1 MHALNLSTRFKD
13 KSYQGEAVLLV
24 YDEQHLSS
32 NMISEDVRDQFE
44 SRPATAR
51 IYILAPFLPQ
61 LAVREAFLEG
71 TLFNRVQSYFHAVG
85 GRIYIC
91 GFGDTD
97 GRRPCIGIPFTVNSE
112 NEPIE
117 EAAVEID
124 LELIHGWL
132 FDLFDRYSGRV
143 SAPPGVH
150 FGKSSG
156 KHSDKFLRVSN
167 VTLSSK
173 SCAVIGYCT
182 LGSIIGAQPK
192 RIYVDTAPL
201 ISVAFAVEKIALAN
215 AIWELPVQITSFSSY
230 GGLAKLPAASN
241 RDVILISASTSGGL
255 VSKILEKGFQ
265 SGNIATLF
273 FLASS
278 ENAVCGEANV
288 CNLTF
293 YPGRNFGYPF
303 LENYPADN
311 CKFCRDNI
319 FLAELEGDQFL
330 LEKRSV
336 KKLMI
341 KKATQKPD
349 AREVLEFF
357 SRRGFFEVQLYADS
371 HRESIFSI
379 DANSILSHQDVRS
392 PLLRLI
398 KRFTPS
404 PLTYL
409 IVDGISIATVK
420 ILLSESGYSGIEDL
434 NIVPST
440 ALSTLPSVPGGS
452 ALVIFGVLD
461 DFSRARDINAQ
472 LRAIVSKGIVA
483 YVAALTI
490 ADSAEYLADLKMFLC
505 YGELGRDTFTFASA
519 HNLMLPRRGSEVTS
533 WELERDLLIKL
544 KADSPGLV
552 EFSAR
557 LDVIENSGVCGS
569 NLFWSG
575 SGAELAI
582 KPDFAYLN
590 SSKNPELIS
599 QGDIFAVISNLLAT
613 SRVNERGLNAPIIV
627 GKEPIKWTQSIYG
640 HTLLDPRN
648 FEDYNDDILRGAF
661 LRSALSSE
669 LNYCHDDESS
679 SKIFFVIQAQI
690 LGWGQGRGDSLPEF
704 LVALTTGR
712 LTLSP
717 VYISQIKLLVHST
730 ALPEYLVVLAA
741 NI

>member
-32 NMISEDVRDQFE
+32 NIISEDVRDQFE

-51 IYILAPFLPQ
+51 VYVLAPFLPQ
-61 LAVREAFLEG
+61 SEIREAFLEG
-71 TLFNRVQSYFHAVG
+71 TLFNRVQSYFHALG

-91 GFGDTD
+91 GFGVAN
-97 GRRPCIGIPFTVNSE
+97 GRSTCVGIPFTVNSE
-112 NEPIE
+112 NEPVE
-117 EAAVEID
+117 ESPVEID
-124 LELIHGWL
+124 SELIHGWL

-167 VTLSSK
+167 ITLSSK
-173 SCAVIGYCT
+173 SCALIGYCT
-182 LGSIIGAQPK
+182 LGSIICAQPK

-201 ISVAFAVEKIALAN
+201 ISVAFAMEKIALVN
-215 AIWELPVQITSFSSY
+215 SLWELPVQITSFSSY

-241 RDVILISASTSGGL
+241 RDVVLISASTSGGL
-255 VSKILEKGFQ
+255 VNKILEKGFQ

-278 ENAVCGEANV
+278 HDAVCGEANV

-293 YPGRNFGYPF
+293 YPGRNFGYPY
-303 LENYPADN
+303 LENYSAED
-311 CKFCRDNI
+311 CKFCKDNI

-330 LEKRSV
+330 LEKRAL

-341 KKATQKPD
+341 KKVTQKPE
-349 AREVLEFF
+349 AREAFEFF
-357 SRRGFFEVQLYADS
+357 ARRGFFEVQLYADS
-371 HRESIFSI
+371 HRGSIFSI
-379 DANSILSHQDVRS
+379 DSDLILSHQDVRS

-404 PLTYL
+404 PLNYL
-409 IVDGISIATVK
+409 IVDGISITNVK
-420 ILLSESGYSGIEDL
+420 ILLAESGYSGVDDL
-434 NIVPST
+434 NIVAST

-472 LRAIVSKGIVA
+472 LRTIVSKGIVA
-483 YVAALTI
+483 YVSALTI

-519 HNLMLPRRGSEVTS
+519 HQLMLPRRGGEVTS
-533 WELERDLLIKL
+533 WELERDLLLKL
-544 KADSPGLV
+544 KAEFPSIA

-557 LDVIENSGVCGS
+557 LDIIENSGTRGS
-569 NLFWSG
+569 DLFWSA
-575 SGAELAI
+575 SGVELSI

-590 SSKNPELIS
+590 SSKSPELIS
-599 QGDIFAVISNLLAT
+599 QGDIFAVISNLIAT
-613 SRVNERGLNAPIIV
+613 SRVNERGLNAPIVV

-640 HTLLDPRN
+640 HTVLDPRN

-661 LRSALSSE
+661 LRGALSSE
-669 LNYCHDDESS
+669 LNYCHDEEAS

-690 LGWGQGRGDSLPEF
+690 LGWAKGRGDSLPEF
-704 LVALTTGR
+704 LVALSTGR

-717 VYISQIKLLVHST
+717 IYISKIKLIVRSA
-730 ALPEYLVVLAA
+730 ALPDYLVVLAA